1 MDIRRK
7 PPNPKIRVE
16 NLEYAIPHEDSAP
29 RNILEE
35 IVWYK
40 DKEIIS
46 FKNSLPLEELIKNID
61 KLSPTKGFAAALSS
75 SPNNPAIIAEIK
87 KASPSKGVIRDQFNP
102 EEIALIYERS
112 GASCISVLTDEKFFQ
127 GSFDILSNVRA
138 VTHLPLLCK
147 DFIIS
152 AYQIYKARFSGADAI
167 LLIAAI
173 LEDSDL
179 IYLKKIADK
188 LNMDVL
194 VEIHNN
200 AELERILNLNCF
212 NLIGINNRDL
222 KTFKT
227 NLNNTVDIMKNI
239 SNRKVNETN
248 SEIFISES
256 GIKSYEDLKLVKSIG
271 IRGVLIGEILMKHE
285 NITQSFRRLLNSF

>member
-1 MDIRRK
+1 MEIRRK

-16 NLEYAIPHEDSAP
+16 NLEYAIPHDDSAP

-40 DKEIIS
+40 DREINN
-46 FKNSLPLEELIKNID
+46 FKNSLPLEEYIKNID
-61 KLSPTKGFAAALSS
+61 KLSPTKAFSVALSTS
-75 SPNNPAIIAEIK
+75 VNKPAIIAEIK
-87 KASPSKGVIRDQFNP
+87 KASPSKGVIREKFNP
-102 EEIALIYERS
+102 EEIALIYEKS

-127 GSFDILSNVRA
+127 GSFDILSKVRA
-138 VTHLPLLCK
+138 ATNLPLLCK

-173 LEDSDL
+173 LEDYDL

-200 AELERILNLNCF
+200 EELERILTLNCF

-222 KTFKT
+222 KNFKT
-227 NLNNTVDIMKNI
+227 NLNNTVDIMQNLTHK
-239 SNRKVNETN
+239 KVNGVN
-248 SEIFISES
+248 NEIFISES
-256 GIKSYEDLKLVKSIG
+256 GIKCYEDLKLVESIG
-271 IRGVLIGEILMKHE
+271 IRGVLVGEILMKEE
-285 NITQSFRRLLNSF
+285 NISQSFSRLLNSV

>member
-16 NLEYAIPHEDSAP
+16 NLEYSIPHEDSAA

-35 IVWYK
+35 IIWYK
-40 DKEIIS
+40 DKEIS
-46 FKNSLPLEELIKNID
+46 NFKNLYPLEEFVKNID
-61 KLSPTKGFAAALSS
+61 KLTPTKDFISS
-75 SPNNPAIIAEIK
+75 LRKSVNKPAIIAEIK
-87 KASPSKGVIRDQFNP
+87 KASPSKGVIRPEFNP
-102 EEIALIYERS
+102 EEIALIYEKS
-112 GASCISVLTDEKFFQ
+112 GASCLSVLTDQNFFQ
-127 GSFDILSNVRA
+127 GSFDILSNVRK
-138 VTHLPLLCK
+138 VTNLPLLCK

-152 AYQIYKARFSGADAI
+152 PYQIYKARFSGADAI

-194 VEIHNN
+194 VEVHDKS
-200 AELERILNLNCF
+200 ELQRIIKLNCF

-222 KTFKT
+222 KTFST
-227 NLNNTVDIMKNI
+227 DLTVTTSLIDNLSNDVIKKNI
-239 SNRKVNETN
+239 V
-248 SEIFISES
+248 FISES
-256 GIKSYEDLKLVKSIG
+256 GINNNKDLIMLKNHG
-271 IRGVLIGEILMKHE
+271 IKGVLIGERFMKE
-285 NITQSFRRLLNSF
+285 KDIENSFKKLLKPV